1 MFVGAN
7 KAFTVLLCV
16 TAGVTT
22 GPSAKSRPPNAPFAL
37 IIEPSRELA
46 EQTHSQI
53 TRFKKH
59 LPKPQISELLVMGGT
74 NVKDQIDALYAGV
87 SIVTCSSPC

>member
-1 MFVGAN
+1 MFRTFIFIPA
-7 KAFTVLLCV
+7 A
-16 TAGVTT
+16 TA

-53 TRFKKH
+53 QKFKKH
-59 LPKPQISELLVMGGT
+59 LGNNPKIKELLIMGGT
-74 NVKDQIDALYAGV
+74 SAKDQIDTLMSGV
-87 SIVTCSSPC
+87 SAKGVC